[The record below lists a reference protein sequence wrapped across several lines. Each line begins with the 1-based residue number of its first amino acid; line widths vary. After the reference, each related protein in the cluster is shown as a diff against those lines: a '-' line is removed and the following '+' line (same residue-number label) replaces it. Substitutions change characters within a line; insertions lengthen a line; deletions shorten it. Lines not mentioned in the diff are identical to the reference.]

1 MDATTLNIGFL
12 TDLLGSIIS
21 LLSVIIAFYSI
32 ILAFRFRSELGFS
45 EQISNLPNFIGKN
58 YWNREIVP
66 PIMVKDVELQ
76 NLKDARALVAKE
88 IKSTEN
94 GYAED
99 ALNSFLAAT
108 VQLGTWQ
115 NKVAYQISL
124 GLEQVGLNVLSGAH
138 DLEAKVREDRE
149 LIRFHRLHGEW
160 LAYATG
166 IYMHNLWTGDSL
178 KKLIDSLG
186 GIEEIKHREKTI
198 RQFIIRTK
206 LIPKSTQRQIQEHF
220 GKA

>member
-124 GLEQVGLNVLSGAH
+124 GLEQVGLNVLSGAIPMNIVFSVSGYQIVEDWLYCSRLVTDVIRGPH

-149 LIRFHRLHGEW
+149 IIRFHRLHGEW
-160 LAYATG
+160 LAA
-166 IYMHNLWTGDSL
+166 L
-178 KKLIDSLG
+178 
-186 GIEEIKHREKTI
+186 R
-198 RQFIIRTK
+198 
-206 LIPKSTQRQIQEHF
+206 
-220 GKA
+220 